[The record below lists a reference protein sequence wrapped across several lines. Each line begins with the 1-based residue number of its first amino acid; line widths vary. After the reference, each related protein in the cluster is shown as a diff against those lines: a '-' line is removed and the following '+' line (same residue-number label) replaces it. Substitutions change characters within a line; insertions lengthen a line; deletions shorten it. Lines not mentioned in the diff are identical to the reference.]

1 MFNAVLKLK
10 SYDKKS
16 TNLPISINRATTFHL
31 KSLNTKKSMSYADGS
46 VFCQKQR
53 IGGINRLLR
62 SQPSSPYNWVSNG
75 NLKVNQP
82 EIRSHKKNQ

>member
-1 MFNAVLKLK
+1 
-10 SYDKKS
+10 
-16 TNLPISINRATTFHL
+16 
-31 KSLNTKKSMSYADGS
+31 MSYADGS